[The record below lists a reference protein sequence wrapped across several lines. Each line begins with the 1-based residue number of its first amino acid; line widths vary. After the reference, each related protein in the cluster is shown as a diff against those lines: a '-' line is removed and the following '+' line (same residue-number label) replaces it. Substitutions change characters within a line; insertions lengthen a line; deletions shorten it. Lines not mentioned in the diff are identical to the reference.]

1 LLFFAV
7 ETDGTG
13 SLPDSPGPA
22 LSWAILDAPFLTRQ
36 CIFLTASRL
45 DYFVAARDR

>member
-13 SLPDSPGPA
+13 SLPDSPLPA
-22 LSWAILDAPFLTRQ
+22 PPLAILDAPFLTRQ
-36 CIFLTASRL
+36 
-45 DYFVAARDR
+45 